1 MKSHVKTLLVGAAL
15 LAMGG
20 FALAHHSFAMFDQS
34 KKIVLKGSVK
44 EYQWTNPHVWIQIMA
59 PDSTGAMVEWSV
71 EAQSLNNL
79 KRLGWSRKSF
89 AAGDAVEIT
98 INPLRSGERG
108 GSFVRAILANGTT
121 LEGREAPAGTAAPA
135 GKPTAA
141 QYTDGKDNA
150 NSL

>member
-1 MKSHVKTLLVGAAL
+1 MIRTLLACAAI
-15 LAMGG
+15 A
-20 FALAHHSFAMFDQS
+20 AAASASAHHSFAMFDQS

-59 PDSTGAMVEWSV
+59 PDSTGATVEWSV

-89 AAGDAVEIT
+89 AAGDVVEIT
-98 INPLRSGERG
+98 INPIKSGERG

-121 LEGREAPAGTAAPA
+121 LEGREAPVGTAAPA
-135 GKPTAA
+135 GKPTAP
-141 QYTDGKDNA
+141 QYTNGKDNA